1 MLDWRRMGVVVLVVL
16 SIIMTGVN
24 TSSAGKRVS
33 VGRLSEK
40 VKKLEKDVKG
50 LDQWL
55 QIINVDH
62 EVLSGRVKDIGQSVI
77 EISEDIDGLDRWLK
91 ELTIAHEKL
100 VTIVRNLNNKVNQ
113 LTRQVNRESI
123 NKGGRTEKNESQ

>member
-113 LTRQVNRESI
+113 LTRHVNRENI
-123 NKGGRTEKNESQ
+123 NKGGITEKNESQ